1 MLDLPGD
8 FSMEGVVFGS
18 TGQEAPIPAVLEL
31 QQPTPGEAT
40 GVIIFLSPYA
50 ALHVKLREEANRA
63 SPETSP
69 QSPTNALPMGSKG
82 VHIGEDSLDFTLPLT
97 NFSVTPFI
105 YDLFPLP
112 QDTPYDSFENIFH
125 YELSCSNV
133 TIAFQKIVGRWDPD
147 LQNHRAAEE
156 GNISLKP
163 ATDAADTSS
172 AYARYPLSHQ
182 SVSLNTRDDLL
193 AAVLKNCEPHNVA
206 KVASAFPPPQMIEQ
220 LLLRFLDS
228 HSLLEDTWIHVPTF
242 RVDDTPPDLL
252 LSCIAS
258 CAMDSSNNNLRR
270 FGKALHSVLHP
281 YLFQEVSTF
290 FFPTVLRQAN
300 NASPKSV

>member
-1 MLDLPGD
+1 
-8 FSMEGVVFGS
+8 
-18 TGQEAPIPAVLEL
+18 
-31 QQPTPGEAT
+31 
-40 GVIIFLSPYA
+40 
-50 ALHVKLREEANRA
+50 
-63 SPETSP
+63 
-69 QSPTNALPMGSKG
+69 MGSKG
-82 VHIGEDSLDFTLPLT
+82 VHIDEDSLDFTLPLT

-112 QDTPYDSFENIFH
+112 QDTPNDSFENIFH

-206 KVASAFPPPQMIEQ
+206 KVASAFPSPQMIEQ

-290 FFPTVLRQAN
+290 FFPDCLE
-300 NASPKSV
+300 AS